1 VFGSKTLYYVGTY
14 PYSCLTNRIL
24 YLRSFFFTQIGLWS
38 GIPHFTRFLFSLVLS
53 FAIDSLM
60 ATGKYSRTCVRKIS
74 TTICTVVQALLIVA
88 LVYSGCDQFLVNGFL
103 LLAMTASGASTSG
116 PLSIMVDLSPN
127 FASE

>member
-1 VFGSKTLYYVGTY
+1 V
-14 PYSCLTNRIL
+14 
-24 YLRSFFFTQIGLWS
+24 
-38 GIPHFTRFLFSLVLS
+38 FSLCLS

-60 ATGKYSRTCVRKIS
+60 ATGQYSRTCVRKIS

-88 LVYSGCDQFLVNGFL
+88 IVYSGCDPVLVNGFL

-127 FASE
+127 FASK